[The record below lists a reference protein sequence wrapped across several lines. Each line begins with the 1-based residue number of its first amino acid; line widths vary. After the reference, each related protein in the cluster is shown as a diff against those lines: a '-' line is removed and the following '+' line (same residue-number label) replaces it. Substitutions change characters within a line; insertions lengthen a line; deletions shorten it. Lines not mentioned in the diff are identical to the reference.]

1 MGSLIGDEV
10 RKIGLGQGRGSV
22 QAVQGGG
29 SGQGEGKGRCWESVG
44 GLERRGRESGREWR
58 GAGGVSSTRWSG
70 MFTSASFFFVS
81 S

>member
-29 SGQGEGKGRCWESVG
+29 SGQGEGKGQVLGKC
-44 GLERRGRESGREWR
+44 R
-58 GAGGVSSTRWSG
+58 GARAARS
-70 MFTSASFFFVS
+70 
-81 S
+81 